1 MQGGDERR
9 PLDRHELGTAHPI
22 RFNNLAE
29 TQEAPADV
37 LAALPPAESYAKAKF
52 PTLDEQKAAK
62 EVIAKQWDAVV
73 GATVAK

>member
-1 MQGGDERR
+1 
-9 PLDRHELGTAHPI
+9 
-22 RFNNLAE
+22 
-29 TQEAPADV
+29 V